1 MSDIDPA
8 TTNNPMQER
17 LRKLA
22 DEWSQGRVSLKQIV
36 GLSTQELY
44 AVASQGYHFFLQG
57 KLQPARVIFEGLVAV
72 DPRNA
77 YYYRALGAIYWREG
91 ESQKAIKQFTYAIR
105 VAPRDVSSGVTKCTP
120 LPSRAE
126 VYVANK
132 EFGRAR
138 DDLQKAIEKAGP
150 SETALVKKANAILEM
165 VNEQG

>member
-36 GLSTQELY
+36 GLSTEELY
-44 AVASQGYHFFLQG
+44 AVATQGYHFFLQG

-91 ESQKAIKQFTYAIR
+91 EPQKAIKQFTYAIR
-105 VAPRDVSSGVTKCTP
+105 VAPQDISSYVN
-120 LPSRAE
+120 RAE
-126 VYVANK
+126 VYVADK
-132 EFGRAR
+132 EFARAR
-138 DDLQKAIEKAGP
+138 TDLNKAIEKGGP
-150 SETALVKKANAILEM
+150 TETALLKKAQAILKM
-165 VNEQG
+165 VEEQN